1 MAVSKR
7 YGLGSIMGTL
17 YWEDDRT
24 VGEAFTL
31 LEYFGWVFEA
41 IGGVLLAWEALFKV
55 SDRERMRNRIAV
67 VTDEALAGI
76 EWVEGKQVIRPGLT
90 ADQLKEK
97 FGEIM
102 EERTQTK
109 ARLGL
114 VLLLVGLLLHGLAKL
129 PES

>member
-1 MAVSKR
+1 VWQLTGFFDS
-7 YGLGSIMGTL
+7 
-17 YWEDDRT
+17 DDRT
-24 VGEAFTL
+24 VGEDFTL
-31 LEYFGWVFEA
+31 LEYFGWAFEA
-41 IGGVLLAWEALFKV
+41 IGGVLLGWEALFKV
-55 SDRERMRNRIAV
+55 SDRERMKNRIAV

-97 FGEIM
+97 LPEIM

-114 VLLLVGLLLHGLAKL
+114 ALLLVGLLLHGLAKL
-129 PES
+129 